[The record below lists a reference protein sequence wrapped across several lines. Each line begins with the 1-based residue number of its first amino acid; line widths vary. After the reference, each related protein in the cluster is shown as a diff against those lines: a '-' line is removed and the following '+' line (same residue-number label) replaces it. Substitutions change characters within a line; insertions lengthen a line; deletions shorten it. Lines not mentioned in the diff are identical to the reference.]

1 MSDTDALK
9 KKFVTN
15 GCDWA
20 GSSYCLANRTPY
32 GNWFRK
38 TTSSLI
44 VTLVDD

>member
-1 MSDTDALK
+1 MFDTHERAK
-9 KKFVTN
+9 KSVTN

-20 GSSYCLANRTPY
+20 GSKYCRTDCTSY

-38 TTSSLI
+38 VASSLI